1 MMFEPFPKIPRLR
14 RDCTITEK
22 IDGTNAQ
29 VYVETVAPEV
39 FAADHPSDLIER
51 GWIYSPK
58 GGVRMVAGSR
68 SRWLDTSKTGDNF
81 GFAKWVAAHADELAA
96 LGPGRH
102 FGEWYGAGI
111 QRGYG
116 LVEKRFALF
125 NTDKWGGTA
134 ARPAC
139 CDVVPVLYQGL
150 FCDKA
155 VEDALLELRHC
166 GSRAAPHG
174 FGDPEGIVVFMHAS
188 HTLHKVTLEKDEA
201 PKGQS

>member
-29 VYVETVAPEV
+29 VMVVPEGELVQPDGTLFPTRQEVAIAGG
-39 FAADHPSDLIER
+39 FALF
-51 GWIYSPK
+51 
-58 GGVRMVAGSR
+58 AGSR